1 MMKILTLWTGMCV
14 EEYLGRERKSS
25 WPLRALP
32 KYLLAA
38 NEEVHKE
45 IHF

>member
-1 MMKILTLWTGMCV
+1 M
-14 EEYLGRERKSS
+14 EEYLGRERQSP

-32 KYLLAA
+32 KYLMAA
-38 NEEVHKE
+38 NEEAHEE